1 MSNIWKAIIE
11 LLEKHPDISE
21 LETNGSLSIFTK
33 VGSKREEIENSFESV
48 EEYRSSVYEEL
59 IGEILDK
66 EKEASYLVEGSI
78 KIGNTT
84 ARCHIVLPPA
94 SEEPLVTIARKS
106 QNLKEIDN
114 FVRAKTMSPE
124 MAEFL
129 RKAVDNRLTIVISGS
144 TGAGKTTLLEAL
156 TKRWPHNLR
165 MGVVE
170 DLPELDLIQP
180 NVVYLKSAVRKPG
193 QSEEDIATLKWCV
206 DQLNRMRVDYIIVG
220 ETRGSE
226 FASFLTAANSGCEGS
241 LTTIHASNPRMALQK
256 MNQFVSMAYP
266 FMPQRTINRNIS
278 NTIDLVIQLEKK
290 GRRYLCT
297 SIEEVTEHM
306 SNTDSAD
313 ITTQNIFKYNSNTD
327 KWDKQMMSDQLRV
340 KLGEVL

>member
-1 MSNIWKAIIE
+1 MNNIWKTIIG
-11 LLEKHPDISE
+11 LLEQHPGISE

-33 VGSKREEIENSFESV
+33 VGSKREEIEDSFNSV
-48 EEYRSSVYEEL
+48 EEYRNSVYNEL
-59 IGEILDK
+59 IREILEIEGETD
-66 EKEASYLVEGSI
+66 YLVEGSL
-78 KIGNTT
+78 KVGEST

-106 QNLKEIDN
+106 QSLKEIDN
-114 FVRAKTMSPE
+114 FVRTKTMSPE
-124 MAEFL
+124 MADFL

-165 MGVVE
+165 MGIVE
-170 DLPELDLIQP
+170 DLPELDLVQP

-220 ETRGSE
+220 ETRGAE

-256 MNQFVSMAYP
+256 MNQFVNMAYP
-266 FMPQRTINRNIS
+266 SMPQRTINRNIA
-278 NTIDLVIQLEKK
+278 NTVDLVVQLEKK
-290 GRRYLCT
+290 NGRYLCT
-297 SIEEVTEHM
+297 SIEEITEHM
-306 SNTDSAD
+306 SSAESAD
-313 ITTQNIFKYNSNTD
+313 ITTQNIFAYNKETD
-327 KWDKQMMSDQLRV
+327 QWDKQIMSDQLRT